1 MTDSAPDDAWYMG
14 RLAPMLKF
22 GWAEADLIAFLLQD
36 QHRIQHRLE
45 WLENTLEQAE
55 RFQERLER
63 LTAVFDVADEHVT
76 DVQRCLS
83 DPMIVSDARGIMDR
97 WSASKTPWEPA
108 LEAAKPAWEA
118 ADEGETWLRLF
129 HALCAMDE
137 SSHGAVALIQP
148 LFGQPERTEDLWNH
162 VNQIMQDERRQRTVL
177 NATAEGL
184 RDLGHD
190 VPDLGQAT
198 LMEALACVEGW
209 QTLHHAV
216 EDAVVDARRLIGPFD
231 KDEAE
236 RRVAELRS
244 VRRPE
249 DAPILTELRDD
260 LMKTGRRLED
270 RRKDLSESI
279 NIWRR
284 EGFVFPLTGDL
295 QPEELYEWETNF
307 ESISETVDRHRTLR
321 AEFERFDR
329 LWPTKTL
336 DLDDVVG
343 HLDRTEELE
352 HRLDALRQ
360 EWKRLELDG
369 LALLE
374 PYRLVG
380 MQMDEWMNRLMD
392 EPLSTLERMLHERTT
407 WDEQKHL
414 IERYDALDVSAG
426 GHHEQ
431 QVRLE
436 ILRRPSLAPDI
447 VGELETYVELKE
459 RRQQRHRMMLEDA
472 LGRLRI
478 THGELPER
486 TTESMSLAAFEA
498 HVASLE
504 RGEGRTTVVPFAD
517 RAVVGLRNEVAQ
529 LRNSGWNTTA
539 WEQLLDEDPRTVAVE
554 LNLARPH
561 LRNAPRLMSRLEALP
576 WHRDVDLALD
586 VQQQARQPEAL
597 AHISQ
602 RIPEWLAH
610 LSQRPEGDAMFVL
623 NLWTPQPPAAQPLRP
638 ATSTDNSTDD
648 SRDDAL
654 PDRIDHPSDVV
665 AVTEKIVTNEP
676 SGVAHEATNV
686 ATEQGTEGAVP
697 EASVQ
702 VTDETSASV
711 TTKQQLDAL
720 QTTTVEP
727 TSRHEEMGGQEDLHA
742 ASAVEAF
749 TEKRTKAA
757 VDVDHASELVH
768 QPNAAQEAN
777 PRTATE
783 PPSLAVG
790 AGEGTVAALSALE
803 GLLSM
808 VGLGRAGVAIGS
820 RGMEALPEVRRSI
833 AQHVNLEPRDV
844 RVARLLR
851 LMLRLLPTGD
861 GHDERRSE
869 LLNELKGALP
879 ALQRWT
885 RRRLE
890 ARHSGATG
898 DFLDDALTLGQALHR
913 IPGLGRPVPLEAD
926 RWPLP
931 THVVELDLEV
941 KRWARSA
948 QPPAAGG
955 VRG

>member
-1 MTDSAPDDAWYMG
+1 
-14 RLAPMLKF
+14 MLKF

-45 WLENTLEQAE
+45 WLEGTLEQAE
-55 RFQERLER
+55 RLQERLER
-63 LTAVFDVADEHVT
+63 LSAVFDVADEHTV
-76 DVQRCLS
+76 DVQRCLNN
-83 DPMIVSDARGIMDR
+83 PMIVTDARGLLDR
-97 WSASKTPWEPA
+97 WSASNAPWEPA
-108 LEAAKPAWEA
+108 LEAAKPAWEEA
-118 ADEGETWLRLF
+118 GEGESWLRLF

-148 LFGQPERTEDLWNH
+148 LFPQPERTEELWNH
-162 VNQIMQDERRQRTVL
+162 VNHIVQDERRQRTVL
-177 NATAEGL
+177 NTTAEGL

-190 VPDLGQAT
+190 VPDLDQAT
-198 LMEALACVEGW
+198 LMEALACVEAW
-209 QTLHHAV
+209 QTLHHAI

-231 KDEAE
+231 QNEAE
-236 RRVAELRS
+236 RRIAEFRSVSHPEEAVKLAELR
-244 VRRPE
+244 
-249 DAPILTELRDD
+249 AALA
-260 LMKTGRRLED
+260 KTGKKLEN

-279 NIWRR
+279 NTWRR

-295 QPEELYEWETNF
+295 QPEELYDWETNF
-307 ESISETVDRHRTLR
+307 ESISETVSHHRTLR
-321 AEFERFDR
+321 AEFERFNR

-336 DLDDVVG
+336 DFEDVVG

-352 HRLDALRQ
+352 QRLDALRQ

-374 PYRLVG
+374 PYRLAG
-380 MQMDEWMNRLMD
+380 MEMDEWMNRVMD
-392 EPLSTLERMLHERTT
+392 EPLSTLERMLHERTI

-436 ILRRPSLAPDI
+436 ILRRPSLTPDI
-447 VGELETYVELKE
+447 VGELRAYVELKE

-478 THGELPER
+478 THGELEER
-486 TTESMSLAAFEA
+486 STRTMSLAAFEA

-504 RGEGRTTVVPFAD
+504 RGEGRTTVVPFAE

-529 LRNSGWNTTA
+529 LRNGGWNTTA

-561 LRNAPRLMSRLEALP
+561 LRNAQRLMSRLEALP

-610 LSQRPEGDAMFVL
+610 LGQRPDGDTTFVL
-623 NLWTPQPPAAQPLRP
+623 NLWTPHPPATQPPPP
-638 ATSTDNSTDD
+638 ETNTDD
-648 SRDDAL
+648 SGDEVH
-654 PDRIDHPSDVV
+654 PDRIDHQAKVVVLTEKPVAVEPSDGTRE
-665 AVTEKIVTNEP
+665 AVST
-676 SGVAHEATNV
+676 AM
-686 ATEQGTEGAVP
+686 EQDIEDVIS
-697 EASVQ
+697 EASGRMSEEVSTP
-702 VTDETSASV
+702 VTLNQQPDTSQ
-711 TTKQQLDAL
+711 K
-720 QTTTVEP
+720 TTVEP
-727 TSRHEEMGGQEDLHA
+727 TLEPAGREDYETITTT
-742 ASAVEAF
+742 SPVEAL
-749 TEKRTKAA
+749 TEKRAA
-757 VDVDHASELVH
+757 VTVNVDRADETMH
-768 QPNAAQEAN
+768 QPNTASETIHPN
-777 PRTATE
+777 ATE
-783 PPSLAVG
+783 PTTPPANT
-790 AGEGTVAALSALE
+790 GEGTVAALSALE

-820 RGMEALPEVRRSI
+820 RGMEALPEVRRAV

-869 LLNELKGALP
+869 LLNELKDALP

-898 DFLDDALTLGQALHR
+898 DFLDDAMTLGQALHR
-913 IPGLGRPVPLEAD
+913 IPGLGRPVPLEVD

-931 THVVELDLEV
+931 THVVELELEV
-941 KRWARSA
+941 KRWAQSA

>member
-1 MTDSAPDDAWYMG
+1 MTDSAPNDAWYMG
-14 RLAPMLKF
+14 RLTPMLKF
-22 GWAEADLIAFLLQD
+22 GWTEADLIAFLLQD

-45 WLENTLEQAE
+45 WLEGTLEQAE
-55 RFQERLER
+55 RLQERLER
-63 LTAVFDVADEHVT
+63 LSAVFDVTDEHAV
-76 DVQRCLS
+76 DVQRCLD
-83 DPMIVSDARGIMDR
+83 DPMIVTDARALLDR
-97 WSASKTPWEPA
+97 WSASNAPWEPA

-118 ADEGETWLRLF
+118 AEEGETWLRLF

-148 LFGQPERTEDLWNH
+148 LFHQPERTEELWNH
-162 VNQIMQDERRQRTVL
+162 VNHIVQDERRQRTVL
-177 NATAEGL
+177 NTTAEGL

-190 VPDLGQAT
+190 VPDLDQAT
-198 LMEALACVEGW
+198 LMEALACVEAW

-231 KDEAE
+231 QEEAE

-244 VRRPE
+244 VNRPE
-249 DAPILTELRDD
+249 DAEKLAELRAD
-260 LMKTGRRLED
+260 LVKTGRRLED

-284 EGFVFPLTGDL
+284 EGFVFPLNGDL
-295 QPEELYEWETNF
+295 QPGELYDWETNF
-307 ESISETVDRHRTLR
+307 ESISETVNHHRTLR
-321 AEFERFDR
+321 AEFERFNR
-329 LWPTKTL
+329 LWPTKAL
-336 DLDDVVG
+336 DFEDVVG

-352 HRLDALRQ
+352 QRLDALRQ

-374 PYRLVG
+374 PYRLAG

-392 EPLSTLERMLHERTT
+392 EPLSTLERMLHERTI

-436 ILRRPSLAPDI
+436 ILRRPSLTPDI
-447 VGELETYVELKE
+447 VDELRTYVDLKE

-478 THGELPER
+478 AHGDLQER
-486 TTESMSLAAFEA
+486 STKTMSLAAFEA

-529 LRNSGWNTTA
+529 LRNDGWNTTA
-539 WEQLLDEDPRTVAVE
+539 WERLLDEDPRTVAVE

-561 LRNAPRLMSRLEALP
+561 LRTAQRLMSRLEALP

-586 VQQQARQPEAL
+586 VQQQARRPEAL

-610 LSQRPEGDAMFVL
+610 LGQRPEEDATFVL
-623 NLWTPQPPAAQPLRP
+623 HLWAPHPPAAHPLLPTTRP
-638 ATSTDNSTDD
+638 DD
-648 SRDDAL
+648 SMDEAPL
-654 PDRIDHPSDVV
+654 ERIDHPAKAV
-665 AVTEKIVTNEP
+665 ALTEKTVAFEP
-676 SGVAHEATNV
+676 SDDTHEPVNV
-686 ATEQGTEGAVP
+686 ATGEGIEQAVS
-697 EASVQ
+697 EASGGMAG
-702 VTDETSASV
+702 EASTPV
-711 TTKQQLDAL
+711 IPNQQLDVP
-720 QTTTVEP
+720 QKTTVEP
-727 TSRHEEMGGQEDLHA
+727 TMNPTEMEEQGGLPPA
-742 ASAVEAF
+742 PAVRAF
-749 TEKRTKAA
+749 TEKRVA
-757 VDVDHASELVH
+757 VTVGADRADETMH
-768 QPNAAQEAN
+768 QPNAASETT
-777 PRTATE
+777 PPDATE
-783 PPSLAVG
+783 STTSPAN

-803 GLLSM
+803 GLLSL

-820 RGMEALPEVRRSI
+820 RGMEALPEVRRAV

-844 RVARLLR
+844 RVARMLR

-861 GHDERRSE
+861 GHDERRGE
-869 LLNELKGALP
+869 LLNELKEALP

-898 DFLDDALTLGQALHR
+898 DFLDDAMTLGQALHR

-931 THVVELDLEV
+931 THVVELEREV
-941 KRWARSA
+941 KRWAQSA

>member
-14 RLAPMLKF
+14 RLTPMLKF

-45 WLENTLEQAE
+45 WLEGTLEQAE
-55 RFQERLER
+55 RSQERLER
-63 LTAVFDVADEHVT
+63 LSAVFDITDEHTT
-76 DVQRCLS
+76 DVQRCLN
-83 DPMIVSDARGIMDR
+83 DPMIVTDARSVLDR
-97 WSASKTPWEPA
+97 WSATHAPWEPA
-108 LEAAKPAWEA
+108 LEAAKAAWEA
-118 ADEGETWLRLF
+118 ADEGETWFRLF

-148 LFGQPERTEDLWNH
+148 LFGQPERTEELWNH
-162 VNQIMQDERRQRTVL
+162 VNHIVQDERRQRDVL

-190 VPDLGQAT
+190 VPDLDQTT
-198 LMEALACVEGW
+198 LMEALACVEAW

-216 EDAVVDARRLIGPFD
+216 EDAVVDARRLLGPFD
-231 KDEAE
+231 SEEAE
-236 RRVAELRS
+236 RRIAEFRSVIHPEDAAKLAELR
-244 VRRPE
+244 
-249 DAPILTELRDD
+249 AD
-260 LMKTGRRLED
+260 LVKTGKRLED

-295 QPEELYEWETNF
+295 QPGELYDWETNF

-321 AEFERFDR
+321 AELERFNR

-343 HLDRTEELE
+343 HLDRTDELE
-352 HRLDALRQ
+352 QRLDALRQ

-369 LALLE
+369 LAMLE
-374 PYRLVG
+374 PYRLAG
-380 MQMDEWMNRLMD
+380 MQMDEWMNRLVD
-392 EPLSTLERMLHERTT
+392 EPLSTLERMLHERPT

-426 GHHEQ
+426 GDHEQ

-436 ILRRPSLAPDI
+436 ILRRPSLTPDI
-447 VGELETYVELKE
+447 VDELRTYVELKE

-472 LGRLRI
+472 LGRLRV
-478 THGELPER
+478 THGELEER
-486 TTESMSLAAFEA
+486 STRSMSLAAFEA

-504 RGEGRTTVVPFAD
+504 RGEGRTTTAPFAD
-517 RAVVGLRNEVAQ
+517 RAVLGLRNEVEQ
-529 LRNSGWNTTA
+529 LSNSGWNTTA
-539 WEQLLDEDPRTVAVE
+539 WERLLEEDPKTVAVE
-554 LNLARPH
+554 LNLARPY
-561 LRNAPRLMSRLEALP
+561 LRNAQRLMARLEALP

-610 LSQRPEGDAMFVL
+610 LGQRPEGDAAFVL
-623 NLWTPQPPAAQPLRP
+623 NLWTPHPPPAQPLQRETNTG
-638 ATSTDNSTDD
+638 ASSV
-648 SRDDAL
+648 DAH
-654 PDRIDHPSDVV
+654 PDPVDHQAKAVVLTEETEAIQPPDV
-665 AVTEKIVTNEP
+665 THDTIII
-676 SGVAHEATNV
+676 
-686 ATEQGTEGAVP
+686 ATEQGNEDVVS

-702 VTDETSASV
+702 MKEETSTPD
-711 TTKQQLDAL
+711 TTNQQRDVP
-720 QTTTVEP
+720 QETTVEA
-727 TSRHEEMGGQEDLHA
+727 TLNHTEMDGKRDHPPS
-742 ASAVEAF
+742 SAVEVF
-749 TEKRTKAA
+749 TEKGAT
-757 VDVDHASELVH
+757 VTVNVDHGSEPMH
-768 QPNAAQEAN
+768 QPNTASETTSLRAAES
-777 PRTATE
+777 TT
-783 PPSLAVG
+783 PPVS

-869 LLNELKGALP
+869 LLNELKDALP

-898 DFLDDALTLGQALHR
+898 DFLDDAMTLGQALHR

-931 THVVELDLEV
+931 THVVELELEV
-941 KRWARSA
+941 KRWAQSA

>member
-1 MTDSAPDDAWYMG
+1 MTDSAPNDAWYMG
-14 RLAPMLKF
+14 RLTPMLKF

-45 WLENTLEQAE
+45 WLEGTLEQAE
-55 RFQERLER
+55 RLQERLER
-63 LTAVFDVADEHVT
+63 LSAVFDVADEQAV
-76 DVQRCLS
+76 DVQRCLD
-83 DPMIVSDARGIMDR
+83 DPMIVTDARDLLDR
-97 WSASKTPWEPA
+97 WSASNAPWEPA

-148 LFGQPERTEDLWNH
+148 LFRQPERIEELWNH
-162 VNQIMQDERRQRTVL
+162 VNHIVQDERRQRTVL
-177 NATAEGL
+177 NTTAEGL

-190 VPDLGQAT
+190 VPDLDQAT
-198 LMEALACVEGW
+198 LMEALACVEAW

-231 KDEAE
+231 QDEAE
-236 RRVAELRS
+236 RRITEFRS
-244 VRRPE
+244 VNRPE
-249 DAPILTELRDD
+249 DAEKLAALRADVV
-260 LMKTGRRLED
+260 KTGRRLED

-295 QPEELYEWETNF
+295 QPGELYDWETNF
-307 ESISETVDRHRTLR
+307 ESISETVNHHRTLR
-321 AEFERFDR
+321 AEFERFNR

-336 DLDDVVG
+336 DFEDVVG
-343 HLDRTEELE
+343 HLDRSEELE
-352 HRLDALRQ
+352 QHLDALRQ

-374 PYRLVG
+374 PYRLAG

-392 EPLSTLERMLHERTT
+392 EPLSTLERMLHERSI
-407 WDEQKHL
+407 WDEQRHL

-436 ILRRPSLAPDI
+436 ILRRPSLTSDI
-447 VGELETYVELKE
+447 VEELRTYVELKE

-478 THGELPER
+478 THGELEEHSTR
-486 TTESMSLAAFEA
+486 TMSLAAFEA

-504 RGEGRTTVVPFAD
+504 RGEGRTAVVPFAD

-539 WEQLLDEDPRTVAVE
+539 WERLLDEDPRTVAVE

-561 LRNAPRLMSRLEALP
+561 LRNAQRLMSRLEALP

-586 VQQQARQPEAL
+586 VQQQARQPQAL
-597 AHISQ
+597 AHIGQ

-610 LSQRPEGDAMFVL
+610 LGQRQEEDATFVL
-623 NLWTPQPPAAQPLRP
+623 HLWTPHQPTAQPLLSE
-638 ATSTDNSTDD
+638 TKTDD
-648 SRDDAL
+648 AREDVHL
-654 PDRIDHPSDVV
+654 DRIDHPAKAGLLTAETV
-665 AVTEKIVTNEP
+665 AVEP
-676 SGVAHEATNV
+676 SDGKHEAANI
-686 ATEQGTEGAVP
+686 AMEEGIEDAASEANERMAE
-697 EASVQ
+697 EASTPV
-702 VTDETSASV
+702 SPN
-711 TTKQQLDAL
+711 QQLDAP
-720 QTTTVEP
+720 QKTTVEP
-727 TSRHEEMGGQEDLHA
+727 TSDPKAMEDQGGLPT
-742 ASAVEAF
+742 ASAVQAI
-749 TEKRTKAA
+749 TETRASVT
-757 VDVDHASELVH
+757 VDVDRAKETMH
-768 QPNAAQEAN
+768 QPNATSNAT
-777 PRTATE
+777 PPDATE
-783 PPSLAVG
+783 STTPPLN

-820 RGMEALPEVRRSI
+820 RGMEALPEVRRAV
-833 AQHVNLEPRDV
+833 AQHVNLGPRDV

-869 LLNELKGALP
+869 LLNELKEALP

-898 DFLDDALTLGQALHR
+898 DFLEDAMTLGQALHR
-913 IPGLGRPVPLEAD
+913 IPGLGRPVPLEVD

-931 THVVELDLEV
+931 THVVELDQEV
-941 KRWARSA
+941 KRWSQSA